1 MEKTYQGIAASN
13 GVAIAKIYK
22 IIEIPVN
29 IVKQKVTNTADEINK
44 LNEAILF
51 AKKEVLNIR
60 DLTLKNIGQN
70 EADIFN
76 AHISMLDDPY
86 TIDKV
91 KTYIKDNK
99 CNAAFAYQTT
109 MNQIISEI
117 SESKNEYMLERITDI
132 KDITKRVIARLY
144 KQRSNASFDEID
156 GPVIIVSEDLTP
168 SDTVSFDN
176 KKVKGI
182 ITAKG
187 GKTSH
192 SAILARTLNIPAV
205 VGFNDLNKIYDKDLI
220 IIDGTKGKVILDP
233 SLETQEKYLE
243 IQKKYQKQ
251 EAIYQKF
258 RSLKTET
265 KDHYHIDLGANIGA
279 SSDIDNA
286 LLEGA
291 EGVGLFRTE
300 FLYMQSTQM
309 PTEEEQ
315 FKAYKDALLKM
326 NPQKVVIR
334 TLDVGGDKN
343 LLYMPVKD
351 ELNPFLGYR
360 ALRLSL
366 AQKDVFKVQLRALLR
381 ASIYGDLHIMFPMV
395 STLEELREAKEF
407 LEECRIEL
415 EKENQEVGTYKV
427 GIMIEVP
434 AAALFVSQFAK
445 EVDFLS
451 IGTNDLI
458 QYLFAAD
465 RMNQSVSYLY
475 QPYHP
480 VVFQTIKNIIEQAHK
495 HNVWVGVCGEM
506 GGDPKSALVLAGLG
520 IDELSMNPH
529 SLLEIR
535 YLLSKVTQKEL
546 KEFAEKTLEFSTNKE
561 SLDYINQFFK
571 TLKS

>member
-1 MEKTYQGIAASN
+1 MEKIYKGIAASN
-13 GVAIAKIYK
+13 GVAIAKVYK
-22 IIEIPVN
+22 NVDIPIN
-29 IVKQKVTNTADEINK
+29 IVKQKISNVEHEINK
-44 LNEAILF
+44 MHEAISF

-60 DLTLKNIGQN
+60 DLTLKNIGKN

-76 AHISMLDDPY
+76 AHLFMLEDPF
-86 TIDKV
+86 ILSKV
-91 KTYIKDNK
+91 ENYIKDNQ
-99 CNAAFAYQTT
+99 CNASFAYQTV
-109 MNQIISEI
+109 MNHVISEI
-117 SESKNEYMLERITDI
+117 SESNNEYMLERITDI

-144 KQRSNASFDEID
+144 RQRSSASFDKINE
-156 GPVIIVSEDLTP
+156 PVIILAEDLTP

-182 ITAKG
+182 ITVKG

-205 VGFNDLNKIYDKDLI
+205 VGFNMINKILDGDTI
-220 IIDGTKGKVILDP
+220 IIDGSTGEVIVNPTEETTK
-233 SLETQEKYLE
+233 KYLH
-243 IQKKYQKQ
+243 IQQQNIKQ
-251 EAIYQKF
+251 E
-258 RSLKTET
+258 LLWKTYKDKKTTT
-265 KDHYHIDLGANIGA
+265 KDNYHIDLGANIGA
-279 SSDIDNA
+279 HGDIDNA
-286 LLEGA
+286 ILEGA

-309 PTEEEQ
+309 PSEEEQ
-315 FKAYKDALLKM
+315 FQAYKEALSKM

-343 LLYMPVKD
+343 LIYMPVKD

-366 AQKDVFKVQLRALLR
+366 AQKDVFKVQLRALLK

-395 STLEELREAKEF
+395 STLEELREAKAF
-407 LEECRIEL
+407 LKEC
-415 EKENQEVGTYKV
+415 EKELIDENHKIGNYKV

-434 AAALFVSQFAK
+434 AAALFIEQFAK
-445 EVDFLS
+445 EVDFFS

-465 RMNQSVSYLY
+465 RMNQNVSYLY

-480 VVFQTIKNIIEQAHK
+480 VVLQTIKNIIDQAHK
-495 HNVWVGVCGEM
+495 HDVWVGVCGEM
-506 GGDPKSALVLAGLG
+506 GGDPKAALVLAGLG

-535 YLLSKVTQKEL
+535 WLLSKVTQKEL
-546 KEFAEKTLEFSTNKE
+546 VEFAQKTLTFQTNDE
-561 SLDYINQFFK
+561 TLAYINDFLQR
-571 TLKS
+571 LES